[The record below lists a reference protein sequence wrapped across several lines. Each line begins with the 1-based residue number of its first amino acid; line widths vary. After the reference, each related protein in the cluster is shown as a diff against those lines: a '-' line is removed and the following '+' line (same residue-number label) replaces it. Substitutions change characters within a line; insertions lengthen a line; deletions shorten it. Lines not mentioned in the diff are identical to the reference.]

1 MTITSTY
8 NRFLY
13 LRLFLNIKTILRCHK
28 PITEPY

>member
-13 LRLFLNIKTILRCHK
+13 LRLFLNTILRCHK